1 MIRINLLPVREARKA
16 AELRQ
21 QAAMLGIAAACALA
35 LCTLIHLAKLSQ
47 AALTRRHIVTAQAE
61 LRKLEEV
68 RTEVE
73 RFMAEQEEIEGKL
86 AVIQRLERSRTG
98 PVRIMDEIATRIPKR
113 LWLTKLSMK
122 GGVLRLEG
130 VSLDAEIVAKFMTE
144 LAESP
149 IIENV
154 ELEETKLEDKEGLK
168 LNTFKVRSAYQYG
181 PRSMPEQ
188 TTDV

>member
-16 AELRQ
+16 AEVRQ
-21 QAAMLGIAAACALA
+21 QATLLGIVAACALA

-47 AALTRRHIVTAQAE
+47 TSSTRRHIVSAQAE
-61 LRKLEEV
+61 LRELEEV
-68 RTEVE
+68 RKEVE
-73 RFMAEQEEIEGKL
+73 RFMKEQEEIEGKL
-86 AVIQRLERSRTG
+86 SIIQTLESSRTG

-130 VSLDAEIVAKFMTE
+130 MSLDAEIVAAFMTS

-149 IIENV
+149 IIEKV
-154 ELEETKLEDKEGLK
+154 ELNL
-168 LNTFKVRSAYQYG
+168 
-181 PRSMPEQ
+181 
-188 TTDV
+188 